1 MDMILSCVR
10 KLHHGHGR
18 TSSTTTPIST
28 STCWQWI
35 IGQMGRLPNA
45 AAGSMF
51 VVLSAC
57 LCGQ

>member
-28 STCWQWI
+28 STCWQWSV
-35 IGQMGRLPNA
+35 GQMGRLPKA
-45 AAGSMF
+45 AAGK
-51 VVLSAC
+51 SAC
-57 LCGQ
+57 LLT